1 MTFTLTLDLTS
12 PSLSLLPFALTLTL
26 DLHSDAFIYEVPALL
41 SVGQRVSALHP
52 TKGILGVGS
61 VLIVDGD
68 EVRCWISG
76 NGKIRSGRKMGIS
89 GGFASGFHWE
99 KTPPEKGIWGM
110 HIEMNR
116 WVNE

>member
-1 MTFTLTLDLTS
+1 MTFALTLDSNST
-12 PSLSLLPFALTLTL
+12 SLSLLPFTLTLTL

-68 EVRCWISG
+68 EVRCVG
-76 NGKIRSGRKMGIS
+76 YQEMGKVGVAGKWEFQEALFLDFTEKKLQRRKEF
-89 GGFASGFHWE
+89 GGC
-99 KTPPEKGIWGM
+99 IL
-110 HIEMNR
+110 R
-116 WVNE
+116 

>member
-68 EVRCWISG
+68 EVRCVG
-76 NGKIRSGRKMGIS
+76 YPEMGKIGVAGKWEFQEGLLLDFTGKKLRRRKEL
-89 GGFASGFHWE
+89 GGC
-99 KTPPEKGIWGM
+99 IL
-110 HIEMNR
+110 R
-116 WVNE
+116 

>member
-76 NGKIRSGRKMGIS
+76 NGKSRSGRKKWEFQEGLLLDFTGEKPRRRKEL
-89 GGFASGFHWE
+89 GGC
-99 KTPPEKGIWGM
+99 IL
-110 HIEMNR
+110 R
-116 WVNE
+116 